1 MCAIA
6 GVDKLGL
13 KRVEAVA
20 DFVTPGL
27 ELVPSLVERV
37 GFLPREVLQRLCR
50 LLYAMAFLDR
60 MVAKRL
66 ERMADLIHQGVGLRA
81 LLVKIGGRL
90 ARRLVHGAAL
100 MGHRLHLP
108 PQR

>member
-37 GFLPREVLQRLCR
+37 GFLPREVLQGLSR

-81 LLVKIGGRL
+81 LLVKIGDPL
-90 ARRLVHGAAL
+90 VRRLVRRGARMAP
-100 MGHRLHLP
+100 RLQLP
-108 PQR
+108 LQ